1 MSTRLQRTADKS
13 LNEKH
18 AKILK
23 DCLQKPE
30 NKNCADCKRKDPRWA
45 SWNLG
50 IFVCINCSGV
60 HRSMGTH
67 ISRVKS
73 VDLDNWTPEQVEQ
86 NYIKKLLF
94 YTYIYVHR
102 TWLGGVMEKQMLKVH
117 SRSYNIDSIIQ
128 RYWEANLKNS
138 KPSERS
144 KYEAKKWAMSGPIP
158 DPDTFND
165 NTYLSESTSEKTL
178 EKTSREEIKN
188 EKSPKVQNKENN
200 TFDLFIPSIKPTTT
214 ITPQSIPGLST
225 FNISPHGSNTSLNS
239 LPSSTTTN
247 DIALDSK
254 NLMMPQGGQYFT
266 TFSSSSQ
273 QSLSNK
279 SISSP
284 TIETKPSSKHNE

>member
-200 TFDLFIPSIKPTTT
+200 TFDLFMSA
-214 ITPQSIPGLST
+214 PQSSSSNNVSSQQHQQKNSSKLHGSEFFSIGKQST
-225 FNISPHGSNTSLNS
+225 FT
-239 LPSSTTTN
+239 
-247 DIALDSK
+247 ALDSK

>member
-73 VDLDNWTPEQVEQ
+73 VDLDNWTPEQVEGLEA
-86 NYIKKLLF
+86 LLEYAWSTIF
-94 YTYIYVHR
+94 IHNKV
-102 TWLGGVMEKQMLKVH
+102 KVH

-165 NTYLSESTSEKTL
+165 NAYLSESTSEKTL

-188 EKSPKVQNKENN
+188 EKSPKIQNKENN
-200 TFDLFIPSIKPTTT
+200 TFDLFMSA
-214 ITPQSIPGLST
+214 PQSSSSNNVSSQQHQQKNSSKLHGSEFFSIGKQST
-225 FNISPHGSNTSLNS
+225 FT
-239 LPSSTTTN
+239 
-247 DIALDSK
+247 ALDSK
-254 NLMMPQGGQYFT
+254 NLMIPQGGQYFT